1 MKLKLTARLT
11 YANVMVTILAFVVLC
26 GGAAYAAIHLPKNSV
41 GTKQLKKNSVNSA
54 KVKDGTLR
62 KGDFAP
68 NQIPAGARGAEGAR
82 GPAGLAGTS
91 HGYQANGS
99 SSSLSGS
106 PYATSVVSLSL
117 PPGNYF
123 AIATVEGDTADGN
136 DSLIQC
142 RLINGNGGAG
152 SEATQRDQF
161 INFPE
166 NDNFSLAS
174 EFAVTSGQSLNLQ
187 CSRSGTSALVR
198 ILRANLVAVQIS
210 TITGFAG

>member
-68 NQIPAGARGAEGAR
+68 NQIPAGPRGAKGPR
-82 GPAGLAGTS
+82 GSAGLAGTS

-99 SSSLSGS
+99 SPLSGS
-106 PYATSVVSLSL
+106 LYGSSVVSLGL
-117 PPGNYF
+117 PPGDYF
-123 AIATVEGDTADGN
+123 ATATVEGDTADGN

-152 SEATQRDQF
+152 SETTERDQF

-187 CSRSGTSALVR
+187 CSRSGASTNVR
-198 ILRANLVAVQIS
+198 ILRANIVAVQIS
-210 TITGFAG
+210 DITGNAG

>member
-26 GGAAYAAIHLPKNSV
+26 GGAAYAAIHLPKKSV
-41 GTKQLKKNSVNSA
+41 GTKQLKKNAVTSV

-99 SSSLSGS
+99 SSLSASL
-106 PYATSVVSLSL
+106 YATSVVSLSL

-142 RLINGNGGAG
+142 RLINGNGGPG

-161 INFPE
+161 INVPE
-166 NDNFSLAS
+166 HDNFSLAS

-187 CSRSGTSALVR
+187 CSRSGVSTNVR
-198 ILRANLVAVQIS
+198 VLKANIVAVQIS
-210 TITGFAG
+210 AITGNAG